1 MQPLQ
6 IISKGSAYSK
16 NSSKKCD
23 SSLTEYNHAHLI
35 KRDVSTL
42 DQHIENM
49 PSHID
54 KCTVG
59 VAGIL
64 EDLQID
70 EDFFKINLEC
80 DEEEKHR
87 DFSPRQSSV
96 IHDEVTMV
104 NFSNKDKSNVNCGQG
119 GEINIIQENIN
130 EVSMLLVRERVCA
143 AINAD
148 VHYVRL
154 SSSLTR

>member
-6 IISKGSAYSK
+6 IISKGSACNK
-16 NSSKKCD
+16 NSCKGCD
-23 SSLTEYNHAHLI
+23 SLLTEHNHTDLI
-35 KRDVSTL
+35 KEDVSKL
-42 DQHIENM
+42 DQHIENL
-49 PSHID
+49 PSQID

-59 VAGIL
+59 VSGIL

-80 DEEEKHR
+80 DEGEKHR

-104 NFSNKDKSNVNCGQG
+104 NFSNKDKSNVNCGQS
-119 GEINIIQENIN
+119 GEINIIQENID
-130 EVSMLLVRERVCA
+130 EVSMLIVR
-143 AINAD
+143 
-148 VHYVRL
+148 
-154 SSSLTR
+154 